1 MTTED
6 DLEQKNEQI
15 IKLVED
21 NKTMVMFSIWFQ
33 GSDGAD
39 KHSHRNHRD
48 FIS

>member
-21 NKTMVMFSIWFQ
+21 NKTMVMFSI
-33 GSDGAD
+33 
-39 KHSHRNHRD
+39 
-48 FIS
+48 